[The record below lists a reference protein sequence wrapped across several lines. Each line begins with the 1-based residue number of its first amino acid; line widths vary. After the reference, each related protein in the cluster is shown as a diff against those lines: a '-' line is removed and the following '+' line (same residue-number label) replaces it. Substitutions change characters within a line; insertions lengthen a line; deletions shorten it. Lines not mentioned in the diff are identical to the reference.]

1 MRRKASADEPRMPQS
16 FKIDAASQM
25 NVVDSIQHAAE
36 LLGIQEGLGPDASHF
51 FSLAL
56 REAVVN
62 AIRHGNRGDPN
73 RRVHV
78 SFRSFVVRGK
88 GKLVFTV
95 GDEGSGFDPAG
106 VPDPREPEN
115 LDRGGGRGVFYMHQ
129 FADRVDF
136 TFPDAGGT
144 VVRLEKNVTSR

>member
-1 MRRKASADEPRMPQS
+1 MAQS

-36 LLGIQEGLGPDASHF
+36 VLGIQEGLGPDAAHF

-56 REAVVN
+56 REALVN
-62 AIRHGNRGDPN
+62 AIRHGNRGDPS
-73 RRVHV
+73 RRVRV
-78 SFRSFVVRGK
+78 SFLCFSVRGK

-95 GDEGSGFDPAG
+95 GDEGSGFDPAK

-144 VVRLEKNVTSR
+144 VVRLEKNLTSQ